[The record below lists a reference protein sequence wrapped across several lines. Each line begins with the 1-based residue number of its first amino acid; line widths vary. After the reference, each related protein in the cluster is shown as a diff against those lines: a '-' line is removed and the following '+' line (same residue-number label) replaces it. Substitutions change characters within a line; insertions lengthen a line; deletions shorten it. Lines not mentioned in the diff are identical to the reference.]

1 MFDRKKYKQFAKLQL
16 KGRWT
21 VPVLMTLVALI
32 INVIFSLPEYIN
44 YPYEQLLAAI
54 QQGDFYAVVNF
65 FYNSDSQISNTPF
78 ILSIIHTLVTFVLTF
93 VCVRIYIRLSQS
105 PDKVS
110 FSDYLQNFNY
120 WGRGILVG
128 LWKLLWLII
137 WSLIILPITF
147 ICAFII
153 VMFETPKIMAGGD
166 INEILIAPTLILTV
180 IILVLL
186 TIIRIVKGLSY
197 SMAELITAEHEKCTI
212 SQALNISKK
221 ITKGHKKELFLM
233 YLSFILWYLLCI
245 ITLNIASL
253 WVSPYISMTKVN
265 AYHALLKNAFEENLI
280 HVEDFEE

>member
-54 QQGDFYAVVNF
+54 QQGDFYAVANF

-93 VCVRIYIRLSQS
+93 VCVRIYIKLSQS

-128 LWKLLWLII
+128 LWKFLWLII

-166 INEILIAPTLILTV
+166 INEILITPTLILTV

-197 SMAELITAEHEKCTI
+197 SMAELIAAEHEKCTI
-212 SQALNISKK
+212 TQALNISKK

>member
-21 VPVLMTLVALI
+21 VPVLMTLIALI

-128 LWKLLWLII
+128 LWKFLWLII

-166 INEILIAPTLILTV
+166 INEILIAPTLISTV

-197 SMAELITAEHEKCTI
+197 SMAELIAAEHEKCTI
-212 SQALNISKK
+212 TQALNISKK
-221 ITKGHKKELFLM
+221 ITKGHKKEKWKGKSKR
-233 YLSFILWYLLCI
+233 Y
-245 ITLNIASL
+245 
-253 WVSPYISMTKVN
+253 K
-265 AYHALLKNAFEENLI
+265 
-280 HVEDFEE
+280 

>member
-16 KGRWT
+16 KERWT

-54 QQGDFYAVVNF
+54 QQGDFYAVANF

-93 VCVRIYIRLSQS
+93 VCVRIYIKLSQS

-180 IILVLL
+180 IILILL

-197 SMAELITAEHEKCTI
+197 SMAELIAAEHEKCTI
-212 SQALNISKK
+212 TQALNISKK

>member
-110 FSDYLQNFNY
+110 FTDYLQNFNY
-120 WGRGILVG
+120 WGRGFLVG
-128 LWKLLWLII
+128 LWKFLWLII

-197 SMAELITAEHEKCTI
+197 SMAELIAAEHEKCTI
-212 SQALNISKK
+212 TQALNISKK

-253 WVSPYISMTKVN
+253 WVSPYIAMTKVN

>member
-93 VCVRIYIRLSQS
+93 VCVRIYIKLSQS

-110 FSDYLQNFNY
+110 FTDYLQNFNY

-128 LWKLLWLII
+128 LWKFLWLII

-197 SMAELITAEHEKCTI
+197 SMAELIAAEHEKCTI
-212 SQALNISKK
+212 TQALNISKK

-253 WVSPYISMTKVN
+253 WVSPYIAMTKVN

>member
-93 VCVRIYIRLSQS
+93 VCVRIYIKLSQS

-128 LWKLLWLII
+128 LWKFLWLII

-153 VMFETPKIMAGGD
+153 VMFETPKIMVGGD

-197 SMAELITAEHEKCTI
+197 SMAELIAAEHEKCTI
-212 SQALNISKK
+212 TQALNISKK

-253 WVSPYISMTKVN
+253 WVSPYIAMTKVN

>member
-128 LWKLLWLII
+128 LWKFLWLII

-180 IILVLL
+180 IILILL

-197 SMAELITAEHEKCTI
+197 SMAELIAAEHEKCTI
-212 SQALNISKK
+212 TQALNISKK

>member
-93 VCVRIYIRLSQS
+93 VCVRIYIKLSQS

-128 LWKLLWLII
+128 LWKFLWLII

-180 IILVLL
+180 IILILL

-197 SMAELITAEHEKCTI
+197 SMAELIAAEHEKCTI
-212 SQALNISKK
+212 TQALNISKK

>member
-21 VPVLMTLVALI
+21 VPVLMTLIALI

-93 VCVRIYIRLSQS
+93 VCVRIYIKLSQS

-128 LWKLLWLII
+128 LWKFLWLII

-197 SMAELITAEHEKCTI
+197 SMAELIAAEHEKCTI
-212 SQALNISKK
+212 TQALNISKK

-253 WVSPYISMTKVN
+253 WVSPYIAMTKVN

>member
-93 VCVRIYIRLSQS
+93 VCVRIYIKLSQS

-110 FSDYLQNFNY
+110 FTDYLQNFNY

-128 LWKLLWLII
+128 LWKFLWLII

-197 SMAELITAEHEKCTI
+197 SMAELIAAEHEKCTI
-212 SQALNISKK
+212 TQALNISKK

>member
-93 VCVRIYIRLSQS
+93 VCVRIYIKLSQS

-128 LWKLLWLII
+128 LWKFLWLII

-197 SMAELITAEHEKCTI
+197 SMAELIAAEHEKCTI
-212 SQALNISKK
+212 TQVLNISKK

>member
-93 VCVRIYIRLSQS
+93 VCVRIYIKLSQS

-128 LWKLLWLII
+128 LWKFLWLII

-197 SMAELITAEHEKCTI
+197 SMAELIAAEHEKCTI
-212 SQALNISKK
+212 TQALNISKK

-233 YLSFILWYLLCI
+233 YLSFILWYLLCL

>member
-78 ILSIIHTLVTFVLTF
+78 ILSIIHSLVTFVLSF
-93 VCVRIYIRLSQS
+93 VCVRIYIKLSQS

-128 LWKLLWLII
+128 LWKFLWLII

-197 SMAELITAEHEKCTI
+197 SMAELIAAEHEKCTI
-212 SQALNISKK
+212 TQALNISKK

>member
-93 VCVRIYIRLSQS
+93 VCVRIYIKLSQS

-197 SMAELITAEHEKCTI
+197 SMAELIAAEHEKCTI
-212 SQALNISKK
+212 TQALNISKK

>member
-54 QQGDFYAVVNF
+54 QQGDFYAVANF

-93 VCVRIYIRLSQS
+93 VCVRIYIKLSQS

-128 LWKLLWLII
+128 LWKFLWLII

-180 IILVLL
+180 LILILL

-197 SMAELITAEHEKCTI
+197 SMAELIAAEHEKCTI
-212 SQALNISKK
+212 TQALNISKK

-265 AYHALLKNAFEENLI
+265 AYHSLLKNAFEENLI

>member
-93 VCVRIYIRLSQS
+93 VCVRIYIKLSQS

-128 LWKLLWLII
+128 LWKFLWLII

-197 SMAELITAEHEKCTI
+197 SMAELIAAEHEKCTI
-212 SQALNISKK
+212 TQALNISKK

-253 WVSPYISMTKVN
+253 WVSPYIAMTKVN

>member
-93 VCVRIYIRLSQS
+93 VCVRIYIKLSQS

-197 SMAELITAEHEKCTI
+197 SMAELIAAEHEKCTI
-212 SQALNISKK
+212 TQALNISKK

-233 YLSFILWYLLCI
+233 YLSFILWYLLCL

>member
-21 VPVLMTLVALI
+21 VPVLMTLIALI

-128 LWKLLWLII
+128 LWKFLWLII

-197 SMAELITAEHEKCTI
+197 SMAELIAAEHEKCTI
-212 SQALNISKK
+212 TQALNISKK

>member
-54 QQGDFYAVVNF
+54 QQGGFYAVVNF

-128 LWKLLWLII
+128 LWKFLWLII

-180 IILVLL
+180 IILILL

-197 SMAELITAEHEKCTI
+197 SMAELIAAEHEKCTI
-212 SQALNISKK
+212 TQALNISKK

>member
-54 QQGDFYAVVNF
+54 QQGDFYAVANF

-93 VCVRIYIRLSQS
+93 VCVRIYIKLSQS

-197 SMAELITAEHEKCTI
+197 SMAELIAAEHEKCTI
-212 SQALNISKK
+212 TQALNISKK

>member
-54 QQGDFYAVVNF
+54 QQGDFYAVANF

-93 VCVRIYIRLSQS
+93 VCVRIYIKLSQS

-120 WGRGILVG
+120 WRRGILVG
-128 LWKLLWLII
+128 LWKFLWLII

-197 SMAELITAEHEKCTI
+197 SMAELIAAEHEKCTI
-212 SQALNISKK
+212 TQALNISKK

-253 WVSPYISMTKVN
+253 WVSPYIAMTKVN

>member
-54 QQGDFYAVVNF
+54 QQGDFYAVANF

-93 VCVRIYIRLSQS
+93 VCVRIYIKLSQS

-128 LWKLLWLII
+128 LWKFLWLII

-180 IILVLL
+180 IILILL

-197 SMAELITAEHEKCTI
+197 SMAELIAAEHEKCTI
-212 SQALNISKK
+212 TQALNISKK

-253 WVSPYISMTKVN
+253 WVSPYIAMTKVN

>member
-110 FSDYLQNFNY
+110 FTDYLQNFNY

-128 LWKLLWLII
+128 LWKFLWLII

-197 SMAELITAEHEKCTI
+197 SMAELIAAEHEKCTI
-212 SQALNISKK
+212 TQVLNISKK

>member
-110 FSDYLQNFNY
+110 FTDYLQNFNY

-128 LWKLLWLII
+128 LWKFLWLII

-197 SMAELITAEHEKCTI
+197 SMAELISAEHEKCTI
-212 SQALNISKK
+212 TQALNISKK

>member
-110 FSDYLQNFNY
+110 FTDYLQNFNY

-128 LWKLLWLII
+128 LWKFLWLII

-197 SMAELITAEHEKCTI
+197 SMAELIAAEHEKCTI
-212 SQALNISKK
+212 TQALNISKK

-253 WVSPYISMTKVN
+253 WVSPYIAMTKVN

>member
-54 QQGDFYAVVNF
+54 QQGDFYAVANF

-93 VCVRIYIRLSQS
+93 VCVRIYIKLSQS

-128 LWKLLWLII
+128 LWKFLWLII

-197 SMAELITAEHEKCTI
+197 SMAELIAAEHEKCTI
-212 SQALNISKK
+212 TQALNISKK

-265 AYHALLKNAFEENLI
+265 AYHSLLKNAFEENLI